1 MGRSRIMSSSG
12 ETVTIVRLSVD
23 TDEETIVAKD
33 IVCLIRSVE
42 GKYEYWK
49 ASLEKA
55 NRDILKGDILKRED
69 GSELQVLRSE
79 TAKGGGRIG
88 EKTLLDLKDY
98 DRQEPPLQKNEVDA
112 SGSDFLPTH
121 EFHPAIS
128 SKVRSFFSHGAYD
141 TAVFEA
147 FKQVEITVR
156 KAGGYAETDIG
167 VKLMRKA
174 FNVKNGDL
182 TDPEQQESEKEARF
196 FLFVGAIGAY
206 KNPSSHRDVEIT
218 AEEAIEMIALASL
231 LLRIVDSRSLSE
243 DD

>member
-1 MGRSRIMSSSG
+1 MRSRIMSRSG
-12 ETVTIVRLSVD
+12 ETVTIVRLSAD
-23 TDEETIVAKD
+23 KDEETIIASG
-33 IVCLIRSVE
+33 IVCLVRPVE
-42 GKYEYWK
+42 GQYEYWK

-55 NRDILKGDILKRED
+55 NRDILKGDILRRDD
-69 GSELQVLRSE
+69 GSELQVLRVISG
-79 TAKGGGRIG
+79 KGPRKV
-88 EKTLLDLKDY
+88 EKTLLDLKNY
-98 DRQEPPLQKNEVDA
+98 DQQKPPLQENEVDM
-112 SGSDFLPTH
+112 SMSDFLPEH

-128 SKVRSFFSHGAYD
+128 SKVWSFFSHRAYD

-147 FKQVEITVR
+147 FKQVEIAVR
-156 KAGGYAETDIG
+156 KAGGYAEADIG

-206 KNPSSHRDVEIT
+206 KNPGSHRDVEIT

-231 LLRIVDSRSLSE
+231 LLRIVDSRSSQR
-243 DD
+243 